1 MRCHTPRRRRRCI
14 GIGDEKGFAG
24 LLSSPLMASLLFF
37 CLAEIF
43 GDKREKEWFSRR
55 VSNNF

>member
-1 MRCHTPRRRRRCI
+1 
-14 GIGDEKGFAG
+14 
-24 LLSSPLMASLLFF
+24 MASLLFF
-37 CLAEIF
+37 YLAEIF

>member
-1 MRCHTPRRRRRCI
+1 LGWSNGSGEKAAVCP
-14 GIGDEKGFAG
+14 DEKGFAG